1 MENNED
7 QNLDVEQNEPQR
19 GRNGNNSRNE
29 APRPF
34 IQPDDPFMLL
44 DEFVLP
50 PTIVQTAIRRP
61 PIQANNFELKSVTVQ
76 MLQNILFHGL
86 PHENPNM
93 HLTNFLEVC
102 DTIKYNGVTEEA
114 LRLRLFPL
122 SLGDRAKHWLT
133 SQPPDSITTW
143 NDLVQKFLTKFFPPS
158 KLAQLVQEINTFG
171 QFEGENLAEAWD
183 RFHELL
189 RKCPH
194 HRLTRWMQ
202 VHTFYNGLRNATRTM
217 IDASAGG
224 ALMKKTTDQAYEIL
238 EDAATNTNQW
248 PREKAT
254 QVNMV
259 GGTDNEVLNNLVNHV
274 AQLTKQLNRQQGA
287 ANAIQTNPWEL
298 CEFCGGQHNSAECQS
313 VNTTVEQA
321 QYVSRFNQNQS
332 QQQGSYGGNSYQNQN
347 QGQGWRNNQNQNN
360 QNNQGYGWRNNHN
373 NMPSNRANEPPSE
386 KKMDL
391 EQALAQMLTSHSAFM
406 NETKANMQQ
415 QATQLN
421 NQAAQLRSLEAQ
433 MGQMANLLTERQPG
447 SFPSNSEVNPRRDG
461 NEHVKAVTLRS
472 GKDLE
477 TKEKP
482 SVTEEVE
489 AEKVIQPSQ
498 SDDTNKEQFK
508 ENTTEAKAS
517 TPIPYPQRLKKHKL
531 DKQFTKFMDVFKKLH
546 INIPFTDPLEQI
558 PDYVKFMNDILFQ
571 KRRLADFETVNLTEE
586 CSAIL
591 QRKLPQKLKDPGSFT
606 IPCTIG
612 NAIIEKA
619 LCDLGASIN
628 LMPLSIFR
636 PLGLGE
642 ARPTTVTL
650 QLADRSLKHPR
661 GIIEDVLVKV
671 DKFIFPADFIVLDM
685 EEDKEIP
692 IILGRPFLATGR
704 AMIDV
709 QRGELKLRVQEEEVK
724 FNVFEA
730 VRHPAESDTCFM
742 AEIVEAILSSQSGLT
757 DPLETSL
764 VESESEN
771 LSDEAEEYVKWMDSF
786 GHNRRKYFESLGEGA
801 KPPVPSIKQPPKM
814 EQKPLPSHL
823 KYAYLGVESTLPV
836 IISSSLTAMEE
847 EKLLRVLRD
856 HK

>member
-1 MENNED
+1 MCYGSVGFSKYMRHRDQANLHLFDPEPERTLHILLREQRTEQTRDRTTMENNED
-7 QNLDVEQNEPQR
+7 QNLDVERNEPRR
-19 GRNGNNSRNE
+19 GRKGNNGRNQ

-50 PTIVQTAIRRP
+50 PTVVQTAIRRP

-76 MLQNILFHGL
+76 MLQNILFHRL

-122 SLGDRAKHWLT
+122 SLRDRAKHWIT

-158 KLAQLVQEINTFG
+158 KIAQLVQEINTFG

-189 RKCPH
+189 RKFPH

-254 QVNMV
+254 PVNTV
-259 GGTDNEVLNNLVNHV
+259 GGTDNAVLNNLVNHV
-274 AQLTKQLNRQQGA
+274 AQLTKQLNRQQGT

-298 CEFCGGQHNSAECQS
+298 CEFCGGQHSSMDCQS
-313 VNTTVEQA
+313 GNPTVEQA

-332 QQQGSYGGNSYQNQN
+332 QQQGPYGGNNYKNQN
-347 QGQGWRNNQNQNN
+347 QGQGWRNNQNQNSK
-360 QNNQGYGWRNNHN
+360 NNQGYGWRNNQN
-373 NMPSNRANEPPSE
+373 NMPSNQANETPSE
-386 KKMDL
+386 KKLDL

-447 SFPSNSEVNPRRDG
+447 SLPSNSEVNPRRDG

-472 GKDLE
+472 GKELESQLQPPVVEQLE
-477 TKEKP
+477 T
-482 SVTEEVE
+482 EE
-489 AEKVIQPSQ
+489 ITQPERK
-498 SDDTNKEQFK
+498 DDADKEQPQEK
-508 ENTTEAKAS
+508 QSSETSVETKAS
-517 TPIPYPQRLKKHKL
+517 IPVPYPQRLKKHKL

-546 INIPFTDPLEQI
+546 INIPFADALEQ
-558 PDYVKFMNDILFQ
+558 
-571 KRRLADFETVNLTEE
+571 
-586 CSAIL
+586 
-591 QRKLPQKLKDPGSFT
+591 
-606 IPCTIG
+606 
-612 NAIIEKA
+612 
-619 LCDLGASIN
+619 
-628 LMPLSIFR
+628 MP
-636 PLGLGE
+636 
-642 ARPTTVTL
+642 V
-650 QLADRSLKHPR
+650 
-661 GIIEDVLVKV
+661 
-671 DKFIFPADFIVLDM
+671 M
-685 EEDKEIP
+685 
-692 IILGRPFLATGR
+692 
-704 AMIDV
+704 
-709 QRGELKLRVQEEEVK
+709 
-724 FNVFEA
+724 
-730 VRHPAESDTCFM
+730 
-742 AEIVEAILSSQSGLT
+742 
-757 DPLETSL
+757 
-764 VESESEN
+764 
-771 LSDEAEEYVKWMDSF
+771 
-786 GHNRRKYFESLGEGA
+786 
-801 KPPVPSIKQPPKM
+801 
-814 EQKPLPSHL
+814 
-823 KYAYLGVESTLPV
+823 
-836 IISSSLTAMEE
+836 
-847 EKLLRVLRD
+847 
-856 HK
+856 